1 MSGTDRT
8 ARIVIYGA
16 AIVAIGLAWMAF
28 KADASCTASGGE
40 RMRPLW
46 GQFKCYDKASLK
58 EIKP

>member
-1 MSGTDRT
+1 MSGTDRI
-8 ARIVIYGA
+8 ARIVIYAA

-28 KADASCTASGGE
+28 KADAACTANGGE

>member
-1 MSGTDRT
+1 MSGTVWL
-8 ARIVIYGA
+8 ARIVIYSATIAACFMAGA
-16 AIVAIGLAWMAF
+16 AF
-28 KADASCTASGGE
+28 KADASCTANGGE